1 MNKSDNFIK
10 NYPAS
15 VINIEPRNNS
25 IDLWRD
31 ILTYSVNLS
40 GNWMLSKQVFY
51 VCIAPTAEKNP
62 ARFAAWIME
71 MVNKSDIKIKSRAE
85 FIEAIDYLRK
95 LDGKTDKSGI
105 KKALYHLFQSGL
117 AESLYASRALK
128 NSA

>member
-1 MNKSDNFIK
+1 M
-10 NYPAS
+10 
-15 VINIEPRNNS
+15 
-25 IDLWRD
+25 DLWRD

-62 ARFAAWIME
+62 AKFAKWIKE

-85 FIEAIDYLRK
+85 FIEAINSLRK
-95 LDGKTDKSGI
+95 LNGKTDKSSVRRAI
-105 KKALYHLFQSGL
+105 YQLFQSGL
-117 AESLYASRALK
+117 VESLYASRALR